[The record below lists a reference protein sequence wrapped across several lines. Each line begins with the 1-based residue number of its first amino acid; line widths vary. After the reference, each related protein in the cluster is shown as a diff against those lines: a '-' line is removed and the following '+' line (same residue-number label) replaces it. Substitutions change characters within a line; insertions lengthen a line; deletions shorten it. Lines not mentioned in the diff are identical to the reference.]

1 MDQVDRSV
9 RMEAPKVTVL
19 MSIYNGEK
27 FLRESIESILG
38 QTFTNFEFII
48 VDDGSTDSSN
58 EIIRSYDDPRIC
70 LVENEKNIGLTKS
83 LNKGIDLCRGK
94 YIARM
99 DADDIS
105 LSKRIEKQILFMDQN
120 PTVGVCG
127 SWVNYFR
134 SGKKTVL
141 RSPSDPE
148 EIKANLFFRNIIFHP
163 TVIFRKDLPS
173 GDSVSY
179 NENYLRAQDY
189 ELWARLVHLINFSN
203 INEVLVKLRSHSNTV
218 YRTDRKS
225 QVKYGDKVKTKQIQ
239 RLGINA
245 SRENIRLHKKIL
257 NSNHSFSLE
266 SLNDAGVWLLNLL
279 QYNNRREIY
288 DKYYFR
294 NLIQHY
300 WFLICTSSTEYGME
314 VYKIFNGN
322 ESLST
327 RNLSLNYKLRF
338 FLKCLL
344 KFNSSARKSYESQN

>member
-1 MDQVDRSV
+1 MK
-9 RMEAPKVTVL
+9 APKVTVL
-19 MSIYNGEK
+19 MSVYNGEK

-70 LVENEKNIGLTKS
+70 LAENEKNIGLAKS

-127 SWVNYFR
+127 SWVNYSR

-148 EIKANLFFRNIIFHP
+148 EIKANLFFKNIIFHP
-163 TVIFRKDLPS
+163 TVIFRKELPS

-179 NENYLRAQDY
+179 NENYLRSQDY
-189 ELWARLVHLINFSN
+189 ELWARISHLSN
-203 INEVLVKLRSHSNTV
+203 ISNIDEVLVEHRSHENAI
-218 YRTDRKS
+218 YKTDREGQIKFA
-225 QVKYGDKVKTKQIQ
+225 DKVKTKQIQ
-239 RLGINA
+239 KLGINA
-245 SRENIRLHKKIL
+245 SEESIKLHKQIL
-257 NSNHSFSLE
+257 DVDHSFSLE